1 MAGRQNEVPTTF
13 IIKAGVLCFPDD
25 AGFERGPPAL
35 SKQSFIPVTTVI
47 DTLPAQREAGGQV
60 KIKIFIATQ
69 YLGTG
74 RCMDR
79 IPQGAYSFPS
89 LLAIVA
95 AAIPISRQGSC
106 FRNLLGR
113 QVTSDRA
120 SRVTST
126 PGILPLWMG
135 RTTTGLPPMI
145 TFGETTVDTVP
156 PQVVLSPER
165 TAGKSL
171 ILTCDDPSARYCTGC
186 GDACGSPLCPRRLPP
201 LRRLARPPRDRSF
214 VPERRRHS

>member
-1 MAGRQNEVPTTF
+1 GSSKSRSSLPLSILAPVAAWT
-13 IIKAGVLCFPDD
+13 
-25 AGFERGPPAL
+25 GFHRARTD
-35 SKQSFIPVTTVI
+35 S
-47 DTLPAQREAGGQV
+47 
-60 KIKIFIATQ
+60 
-69 YLGTG
+69 
-74 RCMDR
+74 
-79 IPQGAYSFPS
+79 PS

-120 SRVTST
+120 SRAAST
-126 PGILPLWMG
+126 PGILPLLMG

-145 TFGETTVDTVP
+145 TFGETAVETVP

-186 GDACGSPLCPRRLPP
+186 GGCLWQSTLSTSASTTPAAGPSTTGSIICPRK
-201 LRRLARPPRDRSF
+201 
-214 VPERRRHS
+214 